1 MANNEQTVIVPQNR
15 FWTVTVE
22 IKEQDPETEKWKK
35 SKEDHLIDARS
46 ATEAESKLK
55 DYMADTMAEWKAVK
69 YAESKTV
76 VVY

>member
-1 MANNEQTVIVPQNR
+1 MTDNEATIITPQNK

-55 DYMADTMAEWKAVK
+55 DYMANTVAEWKAVK

>member
-1 MANNEQTVIVPQNR
+1 MAENETTFITPQNK

-35 SKEDHLIDARS
+35 TKEEHLIDARS
-46 ATEAESKLK
+46 ATEAENKLK
-55 DYMADTMAEWKAVK
+55 SYMEGTMAEWKPVK
-69 YAESKTV
+69 FQESKTV

>member
-46 ATEAESKLK
+46 ATEAESKRK
-55 DYMADTMAEWKAVK
+55 DDMADTMAEWKAVK

>member
-35 SKEDHLIDARS
+35 SKEDHLIDAR
-46 ATEAESKLK
+46 
-55 DYMADTMAEWKAVK
+55 
-69 YAESKTV
+69 
-76 VVY
+76 